1 MSNVCVIGVG
11 RIGLPVAV
19 TLARAGHRVTGV
31 DVNKELVSAI
41 NAGNT
46 AIEEPGLPEL
56 LSEVVADGSLHA
68 ETEPVTADAFIV
80 SVPTP
85 IGSDGSPI
93 MDYLDSAASAVGR
106 VLRPGNLVV
115 LESTVPPGTTA
126 GRFKNNLEQ
135 ASELLFGEDFNIAHC
150 PERVLPGDILREI
163 TDNDRIVGGLDQA
176 STSAA
181 ATLYRSFVSADLT
194 LTDATTAEIVKLSEN
209 IYRDVNI
216 ALANDLASVC
226 DAIGADIFQ
235 VIQMANL
242 HPRVNIHRPG
252 PGVGGYCIPVA
263 SLFLLAD
270 KPADAPVIQAARAV
284 NSERP
289 QRTVDAALAALNHV
303 SDPRVAVLGVAYKG
317 GVGDARDSPASDI
330 IDGLTG
336 AGATVSAYD
345 PYATEADFEYPLVS
359 FDDALRGAD
368 MAVVITDH
376 PQFKDIDAKQAGR
389 LMRTKLVF
397 DPRNALNRGSW
408 ETAGFRFVNMG
419 AAPQG
424 QGL

>member
-163 TDNDRIVGGLDQA
+163 TDNDRIVGGLDEV

-181 ATLYRSFVSADLT
+181 ATLYRSFVNANLA

-242 HPRVNIHRPG
+242 HPRVNIHSPG

-263 SLFLLAD
+263 SRFLLAD
-270 KPADAPVIQAARAV
+270 KPADAPVIQAARRV

-336 AGATVSAYD
+336 AGAIVSAYD
-345 PYATEADFEYPLVS
+345 PFATAADFERPLVS

-368 MAVVITDH
+368 MAVVVTDH
-376 PQFKDIDAKQAGR
+376 PQFRDIDAEAAGR

-397 DPRNALNRGSW
+397 DPRSALNHGSW
-408 ETAGFRFVNMG
+408 EAAGFRFVSMG